1 MFNHIFD
8 ELFNIQPYF
17 LSACLRCLYFLL
29 FRVFNH
35 IKLFWRRICLERHLI
50 CQPLLISISCWYTRM
65 TSLSL
70 NLLHILIR
78 WDFILNLRCSI
89 ILCNCLLQL
98 LISRER
104 KLTCTRFLVMMI
116 LFGLFSCI
124 IWLISLSNK
133 LLLLIIWN
141 VSKFLILFHHNC
153 NIITWRYSRRIYI
166 VLMIE
171 RILMF
176 HVTIIGNVMNCIAE
190 ILLLIKLVP
199 ICILMS

>member
-1 MFNHIFD
+1 
-8 ELFNIQPYF
+8 
-17 LSACLRCLYFLL
+17 
-29 FRVFNH
+29 
-35 IKLFWRRICLERHLI
+35 
-50 CQPLLISISCWYTRM
+50 M

-78 WDFILNLRCSI
+78 WYFILNLRCSI

-104 KLTCTRFLVMMI
+104 KLICTRFLVMMI
-116 LFGLFSCI
+116 FFELFSCVV
-124 IWLISLSNK
+124 WLISLSNK

-141 VSKFLILFHHNC
+141 VSKFLFLFHHNC
-153 NIITWRYSRRIYI
+153 NIIIWRYSRRIYI

-171 RILMF
+171 RILMI